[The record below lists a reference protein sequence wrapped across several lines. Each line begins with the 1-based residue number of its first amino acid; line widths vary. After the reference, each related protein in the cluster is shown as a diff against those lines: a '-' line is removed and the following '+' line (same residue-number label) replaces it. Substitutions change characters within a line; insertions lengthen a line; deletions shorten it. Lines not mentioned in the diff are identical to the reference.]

1 MDIKE
6 YQEYVRQGASEK
18 YQDLKFA
25 GLALVG
31 EVGEVCDVIKKA
43 NIYTDE
49 KEYVDCREK
58 LIEEIGDFIWQTFA
72 LLNSLNLTFEE
83 VIEYNVS
90 KLNNRHKGRKLDK
103 KGGIR

>member
-1 MDIKE
+1 MEIKE
-6 YQEYVRQGASEK
+6 YQEYVRQGASDK
-18 YQDLKFA
+18 YKDLKFA

-43 NIYTDE
+43 SIYTDE
-49 KEYVDCREK
+49 QKYTDCREK

-90 KLNNRHKGRKLDK
+90 KLNNRHKGCGLDK